1 MTHYAATCTHEDPL
15 SAARGILIGSLLSF
29 MIWGMILTATGQ
41 LG

>member
-15 SAARGILIGSLLSF
+15 SAARGVFVGSILSLML
-29 MIWGMILTATGQ
+29 WAVILTATGQ

>member
-15 SAARGILIGSLLSF
+15 SAAKGMLIGSILSVV
-29 MIWGMILTATGQ
+29 MWMMILTATGQ